1 MLLADTSHHARH
13 GERGFTIIEMLVS
26 LTIIAVIMGLL
37 GSGLRVLSQNAE
49 RNTGRIEALDMMS
62 RAFDILRR
70 DLSGL
75 QRIVVLSDK
84 KPHFLF
90 KGTPQKMS
98 FVVTEPPFPTP
109 EGLYFVD
116 YAVSVAGGTA
126 ELIRSRAP
134 YQQGMLSFP
143 GATPANRVQLVQARV
158 DYRFSYGLSTAS
170 GLKWYS
176 TWPYPKRIPNL
187 ARLEILDPKGK
198 QRVAPLMIAV
208 VRANAEIGCLNDQS
222 AFCSTKTDG
231 ELMAGLNVDP
241 RDYSRK

>member
-1 MLLADTSHHARH
+1 MLPADTSGHARH

-37 GSGLRVLSQNAE
+37 GSGLRVLSQNAD
-49 RNTGRIEALDMMS
+49 RNAGRIEALDMLS

-70 DLSGL
+70 DLAGL
-75 QRIVVLSDK
+75 QRIVVVSDK

-90 KGTPQKMS
+90 KGTPQRMS
-98 FVVTEPPFPTP
+98 FVAAEPPYPTP
-109 EGLYFVD
+109 DGLYFLD

-126 ELIRSRAP
+126 ELIRARAP
-134 YQQGMLSFP
+134 YQLGMLSFP
-143 GATPANRVQLVQARV
+143 GATPANRVQLVQAPV
-158 DYRFSYGLSTAS
+158 EYRFSYGRSTAS

-176 TWPYPKRIPNL
+176 TWPYPKRVPNL
-187 ARLEILDPKGK
+187 ARLEIIDPKTK

-222 AFCSTKTDG
+222 GFCSVKTDG
-231 ELMAGLNVDP
+231 ELMAGLDVDANA
-241 RDYSRK
+241 YSKK